1 MTTTPTLDKYIT
13 HHHNIYKPL
22 FHIISMEKKINQE
35 AKTFNVGE
43 QLTETQE
50 VKCIEKS
57 YCICKECKNKRKI
70 FWNRMDTDK
79 AFRRETNTAMTKN
92 INMAI
97 AKIKDLEEKEVLR
110 RIDLNRALAKITE
123 LNKQGA
129 K

>member
-1 MTTTPTLDKYIT
+1 
-13 HHHNIYKPL
+13 
-22 FHIISMEKKINQE
+22 MEKKINQE

-43 QLTETQE
+43 QVTETQE

-70 FWNRMDTDK
+70 FWNRFDTDK
-79 AFRRETNTAMTKN
+79 AFRKKTKTAMTKN
-92 INMAI
+92 
-97 AKIKDLEEKEVLR
+97 
-110 RIDLNRALAKITE
+110 LNGALAEITE